1 MGNQPSTPIQTCL
14 STAVGGDGSL
24 VAFSNEP
31 LYQAKD
37 VKPYN
42 LNVPVAPVAI
52 TYPRTVE
59 QVSEIVKCAADGGYK
74 VQARGGG
81 HSYANH
87 GRLAKMQSNW
97 HIKSLIRITAL
108 GGGDNNTIVVDMKNF
123 QQFSYDPETQRAK
136 LGAGHRLGDVDDK
149 LHKAGRAMSHGT
161 CPQVGLSGHA
171 TIGGLGPTSRLWG
184 SALDH
189 VEEVQV
195 VLANS
200 SVVTASWTENPD
212 LFFAIKGAG
221 ASFGVVTEFTVR
233 TQPEPSEAVQY
244 QYIFDFGDTSSRAEL
259 FKAWQKFISDPK
271 LPREMASQIIL
282 SEHSV
287 TVFGTY
293 FGSKKDFEA
302 LQIETAFP
310 SNQGRNVTVL
320 NDWLAVA
327 AAWAQQSSI
336 DLTGDIPANF
346 YSKSMP
352 FRENNLPSGELIDKI
367 FHYLD
372 NTPKGTPLWFIICD
386 LEGGK
391 INDVPVDK
399 TAYSHR
405 DALYWMQS
413 YAINLLGPVSETTYK
428 FLNGL
433 NDLIAE
439 GLSLSIQSAYPGY
452 VDPQLPNPQESYWGE
467 NLPRLKQIKAKYDPQ
482 DVFHNPHS
490 VPLPDAQAA

>member
-87 GRLAKMQSNW
+87 
-97 HIKSLIRITAL
+97 AL